1 MIKFLLIIA
10 GCWLLL
16 VAFVYFRQASMLY
29 LPDLPSRQLDA
40 SPDDIGLEFEDVW
53 LEASD
58 GVKTHGWFVP
68 GGSGR
73 TALYFHGNAGNIS
86 HRLYTIQQ
94 LHELGLSVLIVDY
107 RGYGRSEGKPLEKGL
122 YKDAEA
128 AWTYLTSVRGIAD
141 KDIVILGRSLGASVA
156 AWIAA
161 RNAPA
166 ALIVDSAFTSVP
178 DVAADV
184 YPWLPVRLLSRFQH
198 ATGSYVVE
206 ADAPILVVHSRND
219 EIIPFHH
226 GESIFAAANEPKTF
240 LELRGGHN
248 DAHFTSESIY
258 LDGLRQFLE
267 SIARVD
273 KSM

>member
-1 MIKFLLIIA
+1 VIKFLLLIA
-10 GCWLLL
+10 GCWLVL
-16 VAFVYFRQASMLY
+16 VAFVYFTQAGMLY
-29 LPDLPSRQLDA
+29 LPDLPGRQLDA
-40 SPDDIGLEFEDVW
+40 SPDDIGIEFEDVW
-53 LEASD
+53 LKAND

-68 GGSGR
+68 GASSR
-73 TALYFHGNAGNIS
+73 TVLYFHGNAGNIS

-107 RGYGRSEGKPLEKGL
+107 RGYGQSEGKPLEKGI

-128 AWTYLTSVRGIAD
+128 AWTYLTSVRGISSN
-141 KDIVILGRSLGASVA
+141 DIVLFGRSLGASVA
-156 AWIAA
+156 AWLAA
-161 RNAPA
+161 KNAPA

-219 EIIPFHH
+219 ERINFC
-226 GESIFAAANEPKTF
+226 
-240 LELRGGHN
+240 RC
-248 DAHFTSESIY
+248 
-258 LDGLRQFLE
+258 Q
-267 SIARVD
+267 
-273 KSM
+273 